1 MVLYVSLCNIRLPFF
16 NSHNFCTNFV
26 LVILGILDPSSL
38 FLAVFTNDWIRKS
51 ATKEGTWHLGETLRN
66 SLNRTQMEYPVFF
79 WKFALLLDLCYAT
92 IKMHLYN
99 SYAHAHHVHLS
110 KARKR
115 LHEMYLSFS
124 FLLRIR
130 KKKRNLCPATFLC
143 SAIIQIHS
151 ESYRVMIQSH
161 TRAEKSAEAFWEQKF
176 VFFLFL
182 SFFMQTVYIPP
193 IVG

>member
-16 NSHNFCTNFV
+16 NSRNFCTNFV

-51 ATKEGTWHLGETLRN
+51 ATKEGAWHLGETLQN
-66 SLNRTQMEYPVFF
+66 SLNRTQMEYLVFF

-110 KARKR
+110 KAKKR

-130 KKKRNLCPATFLC
+130 KKNETFAQRLFY
-143 SAIIQIHS
+143 AQQ
-151 ESYRVMIQSH
+151 SYRFILNH
-161 TRAEKSAEAFWEQKF
+161 TESWYKVIPELKKVLRRSGSKS
-176 VFFLFL
+176 LL
-182 SFFMQTVYIPP
+182 SFRSWVFFMQTVYISP